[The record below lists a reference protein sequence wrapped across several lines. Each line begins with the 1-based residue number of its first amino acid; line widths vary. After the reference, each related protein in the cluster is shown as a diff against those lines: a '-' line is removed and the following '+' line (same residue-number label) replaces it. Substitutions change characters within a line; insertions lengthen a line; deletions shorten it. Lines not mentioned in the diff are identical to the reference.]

1 MKTPISSGANALV
14 QWMRGMALPLW
25 STAGFDVDH
34 DRFEE
39 RLTLDRR
46 RLPAVDIRLMS
57 QARQI
62 YVYALA
68 ARRGWSDCGHEL
80 VERTYA
86 SMVRDYHRR
95 DGADGWIFSI
105 KGDGSIADSRR
116 DFYGHAFV
124 LLAIASYVQM
134 TGKRHALT
142 LADETL
148 AFLDR
153 KLKVLEGGYLEGLPM
168 IGETR
173 RQNPHMHL
181 FESLL
186 ALWECSGEP
195 RFLDRAA
202 ELYELFKTRFFL
214 RPQGVL
220 GEYFTPSL
228 TPAPGMKGQI
238 VEPGHHYEWVW
249 LLRRFQ
255 RARGADVDLFAD
267 SLYRHADLHGYDRDG
282 LIVDELMAN
291 GEPRTPSRRT
301 WPVTEAIKANVAEA
315 EVGRAGAAV
324 KALCLAE
331 LLQRHFLNDRYEGGW
346 MDRLDEAGRPA
357 TDFMPAST
365 FYHVICA
372 IDELQHLT
380 GPR

>member
-1 MKTPISSGANALV
+1 MKSQIDHTAGALV
-14 QWMRGMALPLW
+14 GWLLGMALPLW
-25 STAGFDVDH
+25 STAGFDVEH

-39 RLTLDRR
+39 RLTLEGR

-68 ARRGWSDCGHEL
+68 ARRGWRDGGRDL
-80 VERTYA
+80 VERAYA

-105 KGDGSIADSRR
+105 ERDGGVANGRR
-116 DFYGHAFV
+116 DFYAHAFV

-134 TGKRHALT
+134 GGKRDALM

-153 KLKVLEGGYLEGLPM
+153 QLKAPAGGYLEGLLTVD
-168 IGETR
+168 ETR

-181 FESLL
+181 FESLI
-186 ALWECSGEP
+186 ALWECSDEP
-195 RFLDRAA
+195 RFLDRAG

-220 GEYFTPSL
+220 GEYFTAAL
-228 TPAPGMKGQI
+228 APAPGVQGQI

-255 RARGADVDLFAD
+255 RARGADVDAFAD
-267 SLYRHADLHGYDRDG
+267 SLYRHADLHGHDREG
-282 LIVDELMAN
+282 LVVDELLAN
-291 GEPRTPSRRT
+291 GEPRTRSRRT

-315 EVGRAGAAV
+315 EVGRPGAAA
-324 KALCLAE
+324 KAL
-331 LLQRHFLNDRYEGGW
+331 LLTGLLHRHFLNDRYGGGW

-372 IDELQHLT
+372 IDELQRLARP
-380 GPR
+380 G